1 MKELKNISLLP
12 YNTFGIDA
20 KAKLFIEYYSLDEL
34 RQVLKEHKGEQI
46 LHIGQGSNLLFTSDF
61 NGVILHSGMARAKFL
76 DDETVEAQNG
86 LRLDDMIAQLT
97 DMGYSGLEK
106 LSLIPGEVGASAV
119 QNVGAYGCE
128 AKDVIVRVNTLNVE
142 TLEERVFT
150 NEECRF
156 GYRDS
161 IFKHE
166 LKGKYIVT
174 SVVYKVKPGDA
185 TKTREEI
192 IATRMA
198 KLPTVGEVGSA
209 GSFFMNP
216 FVPEEKVNELLKLYP
231 DMPHYPVGAP
241 SVNQRSVCDG
251 ESGGTS
257 CPVDL
262 AERYQHHNLV
272 AEREKI
278 PAAWLIEQCGWKGK
292 TLGGAQVWPKQP
304 LVIVNANNAT
314 PEDIIAL
321 AARIRDCVKDIFG
334 IEISPEVI
342 YI

>member
-1 MKELKNISLLP
+1 MVNEQMVNIP
-12 YNTFGIDA
+12 NTFGLEA
-20 KAKLFIEYYSLDEL
+20 KAKTFIEYYSLDEL
-34 RQVLKEHKGEQI
+34 RQVLKEHKGERI
-46 LHIGQGSNLLFTSDF
+46 LHIGQGSNLLFTQDF
-61 NGVILHSGMARAKFL
+61 DGIILHSGMARARFI

-86 LRLDDMIAQLT
+86 LCLDDLIAQLT
-97 DMGYSGLEK
+97 DMQYCGMEK

-128 AKDVIVRVNTLNVE
+128 AKDVIDRVYTIDVE

-150 NEECRF
+150 NAECKF

-161 IFKHE
+161 AFKHE

-198 KLPTVGEVGSA
+198 KLPAVGEIGSA

-216 FVPEEKVNELLKLYP
+216 FVPEEQANALLKQYP
-231 DMPHYPVGAP
+231 DMPHFP
-241 SVNQRSVCDG
+241 SPQGV
-251 ESGGTS
+251 
-257 CPVDL
+257 
-262 AERYQHHNLV
+262 
-272 AEREKI
+272 KI

-304 LVIVNANNAT
+304 LVIVNADNAT
-314 PEDIIAL
+314 AQDIIDL
-321 AARIRDCVKDIFG
+321 AAQVSTSVKEKFG
-334 IEISPEVI
+334 ITISPEVN

>member
-1 MKELKNISLLP
+1 MRAVSNISLLP

-20 KAKLFIEYYSLDEL
+20 KARLFIEYYSLDEL
-34 RQVLKEHKGEQI
+34 RQVLKEHKGERI
-46 LHIGQGSNLLFTSDF
+46 LHIGQGSNLLFTKDF
-61 NGVILHSGMARAKFL
+61 DGVILHSGMARAKFL

-86 LRLDDMIAQLT
+86 LRLDDLIAQLT
-97 DMGYSGLEK
+97 DMNYSGMEK

-128 AKDVIVRVNTLNVE
+128 AKDVIERVYTLDVE

-150 NEECRF
+150 NEECKF

-161 IFKHE
+161 AFKHE

-192 IATRMA
+192 IETRNG
-198 KLPTVGEVGSA
+198 KLPKVGEVGSA

-216 FVPEEKVNELLKLYP
+216 FVPEEQANELLKLYP
-231 DMPHYPVGAP
+231 DMPHFETPQGV
-241 SVNQRSVCDG
+241 
-251 ESGGTS
+251 
-257 CPVDL
+257 
-262 AERYQHHNLV
+262 
-272 AEREKI
+272 KI

-304 LVIVNANNAT
+304 LVIVNANHAT
-314 PEDIIAL
+314 AQDIIDL
-321 AARIRDCVKDIFG
+321 AAAVSASVKEKFG
-334 IEISPEVI
+334 IEIRPEVN

>member
-1 MKELKNISLLP
+1 MQVVSNSSLLP

-20 KAKLFIEYYSLDEL
+20 KAKIFAEYSSVEE
-34 RQVLKEHKGEQI
+34 LKELLTKYRGEKI
-46 LHIGQGSNLLFTSDF
+46 LHIGQGSNLLFTKDF
-61 NGVILHSGMARAKFL
+61 DGVILHSGMARARFL
-76 DDETVEAQNG
+76 DDETVEAQSG
-86 LRLDDMIAQLT
+86 LRLDDLIAQLT
-97 DMGYSGLEK
+97 DMCYCGMEK

-119 QNVGAYGCE
+119 QNVGAYGVE
-128 AKDVIVRVNTLNVE
+128 AKDVIVSVKTLDVE

-150 NEECRF
+150 NAECRF

-161 IFKHE
+161 AFKHE

-174 SVVYKVKPGDA
+174 SVIYHVTKGDA

-192 IATRMA
+192 IETRKA

-216 FVPEEKVNELLKLYP
+216 FVPEEQANALLALYP
-231 DMPHYPVGAP
+231 DMPHFP
-241 SVNQRSVCDG
+241 SPQGV
-251 ESGGTS
+251 
-257 CPVDL
+257 
-262 AERYQHHNLV
+262 
-272 AEREKI
+272 KI

-292 TLGGAQVWPKQP
+292 AHGGAQVWPKQA

-314 PEDIIAL
+314 AQDIIDL
-321 AARIRDCVKDIFG
+321 AAAISASVKEKFG
-334 IEISPEVI
+334 IEIHPEVN

>member
-1 MKELKNISLLP
+1 MTIKENISLLP
-12 YNTFGIDA
+12 YNTFGIDVTTR
-20 KAKLFIEYYSLDEL
+20 LFIEYYSLDEL
-34 RQVLKEHKGEQI
+34 RQVLKEHRGERI
-46 LHIGQGSNLLFTSDF
+46 LHIGQGSNLLFTKDF
-61 NGVILHSGMARAKFL
+61 DGVILHSGMARAKFL

-86 LRLDDMIAQLT
+86 LRLDDLIAQLT
-97 DMGYSGLEK
+97 DMQYCGMEK

-128 AKDVIVRVNTLNVE
+128 AKDVILRVHTIDVE

-150 NEECRF
+150 NAECKF

-161 IFKHE
+161 AFKHE

-192 IATRMA
+192 IETRNS
-198 KLPTVGEVGSA
+198 KLPKVGEVGSA

-216 FVPEEKVNELLKLYP
+216 FVPEEQANALLKQYP
-231 DMPHYPVGAP
+231 DMPHFETPQGV
-241 SVNQRSVCDG
+241 
-251 ESGGTS
+251 
-257 CPVDL
+257 
-262 AERYQHHNLV
+262 
-272 AEREKI
+272 KI

-304 LVIVNANNAT
+304 LVIVNADHAA
-314 PEDIIAL
+314 PQDIIDL
-321 AARIRDCVKDIFG
+321 AAAVSASVKEKFNIT
-334 IEISPEVI
+334 INPEVN

>member
-1 MKELKNISLLP
+1 MQVVSDYRIP
-12 YNTFGIDA
+12 NTFGLEA
-20 KAKLFIEYYSLDEL
+20 KAKTFIEYYSLDEL
-34 RQVLKEHKGEQI
+34 RQVLKEHKGERI
-46 LHIGQGSNLLFTSDF
+46 LHIGQGSNLLFTQDF
-61 NGVILHSGMARAKFL
+61 DGIILHSGMARARFI

-86 LRLDDMIAQLT
+86 LCLDDLIAQLT
-97 DMGYSGLEK
+97 DMQYCGMEK

-119 QNVGAYGCE
+119 QNVGAYGVE
-128 AKDVIVRVNTLNVE
+128 AKDVIDRVYTIDVE

-150 NEECRF
+150 NVECKF

-161 IFKHE
+161 AFKHE

-198 KLPTVGEVGSA
+198 KLPAVGEIGSA

-216 FVPEEKVNELLKLYP
+216 FVPEEQANALLKQYP
-231 DMPHYPVGAP
+231 DMPHFP
-241 SVNQRSVCDG
+241 SPQGV
-251 ESGGTS
+251 
-257 CPVDL
+257 
-262 AERYQHHNLV
+262 
-272 AEREKI
+272 KI

-304 LVIVNANNAT
+304 LVIVNADNAT
-314 PEDIIAL
+314 AQDIMDL
-321 AARIRDCVKDIFG
+321 AAQISASVKEKFNIT
-334 IEISPEVI
+334 INPEVN

>member
-1 MKELKNISLLP
+1 MKIEKNISLLA

-20 KAKLFIEYYSLDEL
+20 KAKIFAEYYSLDEL
-34 RQVLKEHKGEQI
+34 RELLRQYRGEKI
-46 LHIGQGSNLLFTSDF
+46 LHIGQGSNLLFTKDF
-61 NGVILHSGMARAKFL
+61 DGVIIHSGMARARFL

-97 DMGYSGLEK
+97 DMGYCGMEK

-119 QNVGAYGCE
+119 QNVGAYGVE
-128 AKDVIVRVNTLNVE
+128 AKDVIIRVHTMDVE

-161 IFKHE
+161 AFKHE

-174 SVVYKVKPGDA
+174 SVVYHVKPGEA
-185 TKTREEI
+185 MKTREEI
-192 IATRMA
+192 IQTRMA
-198 KLPTVGEVGSA
+198 KLPTVGEIGSA

-216 FVPEEKVNELLKLYP
+216 FVPEEQANALLAQYP
-231 DMPHYPVGAP
+231 DMPHFASPQGV
-241 SVNQRSVCDG
+241 
-251 ESGGTS
+251 
-257 CPVDL
+257 
-262 AERYQHHNLV
+262 
-272 AEREKI
+272 KI

-292 TLGGAQVWPKQP
+292 KLGGAQVWPKQP
-304 LVIVNANNAT
+304 LVIVNADNAT
-314 PEDIIAL
+314 AQDIMDL
-321 AARIRDCVKDIFG
+321 AAAVRQSVKDKFNIT
-334 IEISPEVI
+334 INPEVN

>member
-12 YNTFGIDA
+12 YNTFGMNA

-119 QNVGAYGCE
+119 QNVGAYGVE
-128 AKDVIVRVNTLNVE
+128 AKDVIERVNTLNIE

-278 PAAWLIEQCGWKGK
+278 PAAWRIEQCGWKGK

-304 LVIVNANNAT
+304 LVIVNANNASAK
-314 PEDIIAL
+314 DIMEL
-321 AARIRDCVKDIFG
+321 AAAVSASVKEKFG
-334 IEISPEVI
+334 IDIRPEVN

>member
-1 MKELKNISLLP
+1 MKIEKNISLLA

-20 KAKLFIEYYSLDEL
+20 KAKTFIEYYSLDEL
-34 RQVLKEHKGEQI
+34 RQVLSEHKGEKI
-46 LHIGQGSNLLFTSDF
+46 LHIGQGSNLLFTRDF
-61 NGVILHSGMARAKFL
+61 DGVILHSGMARARFL

-97 DMGYSGLEK
+97 DMGYCGLEK

-119 QNVGAYGCE
+119 QNVGAYGVE
-128 AKDVIVRVNTLNVE
+128 AKDVIERVYTIDVE

-150 NEECRF
+150 NSECRF

-161 IFKHE
+161 AFKHE

-174 SVVYKVKPGDA
+174 SVVYKVKPGEA

-216 FVPEEKVNELLKLYP
+216 FVPEQQANALLAQYP
-231 DMPHYPVGAP
+231 DMPHFATPQGV
-241 SVNQRSVCDG
+241 
-251 ESGGTS
+251 
-257 CPVDL
+257 
-262 AERYQHHNLV
+262 
-272 AEREKI
+272 KI

-304 LVIVNANNAT
+304 LVIVNANNASAQ
-314 PEDIIAL
+314 DIIDL
-321 AARIRDCVKDIFG
+321 AAQVAASVQEKFG
-334 IEISPEVI
+334 ITIHPEVN

>member
-1 MKELKNISLLP
+1 MLVVSDISLLP

-20 KAKLFIEYYSLDEL
+20 KARLFIEYYSLDEL
-34 RQVLKEHKGEQI
+34 RQVLKDHKGERI
-46 LHIGQGSNLLFTSDF
+46 LHIGQGSNLLFTKDF
-61 NGVILHSGMARAKFL
+61 DGIILHSGMARAKFL

-97 DMGYSGLEK
+97 DMGYCGLEK

-128 AKDVIVRVNTLNVE
+128 AKDVIICVHTLDVE

-150 NEECRF
+150 NAECRF

-161 IFKHE
+161 AFKHE
-166 LKGKYIVT
+166 LKGRYIVT
-174 SVVYKVKPGDA
+174 SVVYRVKPGDA
-185 TKTREEI
+185 TKPREEI
-192 IATRMA
+192 IATRQA

-216 FVPEEKVNELLKLYP
+216 FVPEEQAAELLKQYP
-231 DMPHYPVGAP
+231 DMPNFP
-241 SVNQRSVCDG
+241 SLQGRAG
-251 ESGGTS
+251 E
-257 CPVDL
+257 
-262 AERYQHHNLV
+262 RLV
-272 AEREKI
+272 KI

-304 LVIVNANNAT
+304 LVIVNANHAT
-314 PEDIIAL
+314 AQDIIDL
-321 AARIRDCVKDIFG
+321 AAAVSASVKEKFNIDIH
-334 IEISPEVI
+334 PEVN

>member
-12 YNTFGIDA
+12 YNTFGIDV

-216 FVPEEKVNELLKLYP
+216 FVPEDKVNELLKLYP
-231 DMPHYPVGAP
+231 DMPHYP
-241 SVNQRSVCDG
+241 
-251 ESGGTS
+251 
-257 CPVDL
+257 
-262 AERYQHHNLV
+262 V

-304 LVIVNANNAT
+304 LVIVNANNASAK
-314 PEDIIAL
+314 DIMEL
-321 AARIRDCVKDIFG
+321 AAAVSASVKEKFG
-334 IEISPEVI
+334 IDIHPEVN

>member
-1 MKELKNISLLP
+1 MNININYP
-12 YNTFGIDA
+12 IPNTFGIDA
-20 KAKLFIEYYSLDEL
+20 KARLFIEYYSLDEL
-34 RQVLKEHKGEQI
+34 RQVLKEHRGERV
-46 LHIGQGSNLLFTSDF
+46 LHIGQGSNLLFTKDF
-61 NGVILHSGMARAKFL
+61 DGVILHSGMARAKFL

-86 LRLDDMIAQLT
+86 LRLDDLIAQLT
-97 DMGYSGLEK
+97 DMNYCGMEK

-128 AKDVIVRVNTLNVE
+128 AKDVIERVYTLDVE

-150 NEECRF
+150 NAECKF

-161 IFKHE
+161 AFKHE

-185 TKTREEI
+185 TNTREEI
-192 IATRMA
+192 IETRNG
-198 KLPTVGEVGSA
+198 KLPKVGEVGSA

-216 FVPEEKVNELLKLYP
+216 FVPEEQANELLKQYP
-231 DMPHYPVGAP
+231 DMPHFETPQGV
-241 SVNQRSVCDG
+241 
-251 ESGGTS
+251 
-257 CPVDL
+257 
-262 AERYQHHNLV
+262 
-272 AEREKI
+272 KI

-304 LVIVNANNAT
+304 LVIVNANHAT
-314 PEDIIAL
+314 AQDIIDL
-321 AARIRDCVKDIFG
+321 AAAVSASVKEKFG
-334 IEISPEVI
+334 IEIRPEVN

>member
-1 MKELKNISLLP
+1 MFHYLPVETGECQAMRAVSNISLLP

-20 KAKLFIEYYSLDEL
+20 KAKTFIEYYSLDEL
-34 RQVLKEHKGEQI
+34 RQVLSEHKGEKI
-46 LHIGQGSNLLFTSDF
+46 LHIGQGSNLLFTRDF
-61 NGVILHSGMARAKFL
+61 DGVILHSGMARARFL

-97 DMGYSGLEK
+97 DMGYCGLEK

-119 QNVGAYGCE
+119 QNVGAYGVE
-128 AKDVIVRVNTLNVE
+128 AKDVIERVYTIDVE

-150 NEECRF
+150 NAECQF

-161 IFKHE
+161 AFKHE

-174 SVVYKVKPGDA
+174 SVVYKVKPGEA

-216 FVPEEKVNELLKLYP
+216 FVPEQQANTLLAQYP
-231 DMPHYPVGAP
+231 DMPHFATPQGV
-241 SVNQRSVCDG
+241 
-251 ESGGTS
+251 
-257 CPVDL
+257 
-262 AERYQHHNLV
+262 
-272 AEREKI
+272 KI

-292 TLGGAQVWPKQP
+292 KLGGAQVWPKQP
-304 LVIVNANNAT
+304 LVIVNANNASAQ
-314 PEDIIAL
+314 DIIDL
-321 AARIRDCVKDIFG
+321 AAQVAASVQEKFG
-334 IEISPEVI
+334 IEIHPEVN

>member
-1 MKELKNISLLP
+1 MTTKENISLLP
-12 YNTFGIDA
+12 YNTFGLDA
-20 KAKLFIEYYSLDEL
+20 KARLFIEYYSLDEL
-34 RQVLKEHKGEQI
+34 RQVLKEHRGEQI
-46 LHIGQGSNLLFTSDF
+46 LHIGQGSNLLFTKDF
-61 NGVILHSGMARAKFL
+61 DGVILHSGMARARFL

-97 DMGYSGLEK
+97 DMGYCGLEK

-128 AKDVIVRVNTLNVE
+128 AKDVIVSVKTLDVE
-142 TLEERVFT
+142 TLEERIFS
-150 NEECRF
+150 NAECRF

-166 LKGKYIVT
+166 LKGRYIVT
-174 SVVYKVKPGDA
+174 SVVYHVSKGDA
-185 TKTREEI
+185 TRTREEI
-192 IATRMA
+192 IETRNG
-198 KLPTVGEVGSA
+198 KLPRVGEVGSA

-216 FVPEEKVNELLKLYP
+216 FVPEEQANALLKLYP
-231 DMPHYPVGAP
+231 DMPNFP
-241 SVNQRSVCDG
+241 SPQGV
-251 ESGGTS
+251 
-257 CPVDL
+257 
-262 AERYQHHNLV
+262 
-272 AEREKI
+272 KI

-314 PEDIIAL
+314 SEDIIAL
-321 AARIRDCVKDIFG
+321 AAQVCASVKEKFG
-334 IEISPEVI
+334 IDIHPEVN

>member
-1 MKELKNISLLP
+1 MKIEKDISLLA

-20 KAKLFIEYYSLDEL
+20 KAKTFIEYYSLDEL
-34 RQVLKEHKGEQI
+34 RQVLSEHKGEKI
-46 LHIGQGSNLLFTSDF
+46 LHIGQGSNLLFTRDF
-61 NGVILHSGMARAKFL
+61 DGVILHSGMARARFL

-97 DMGYSGLEK
+97 DMGYCGLEK

-119 QNVGAYGCE
+119 QNVGAYGVE
-128 AKDVIVRVNTLNVE
+128 AKDVIERVYTIDVE

-150 NEECRF
+150 NSECRF

-161 IFKHE
+161 AFKHE

-174 SVVYKVKPGDA
+174 SVVYKVKPGEA

-216 FVPEEKVNELLKLYP
+216 FVPEQQANALLAQYP
-231 DMPHYPVGAP
+231 DMPHFATPQGV
-241 SVNQRSVCDG
+241 
-251 ESGGTS
+251 
-257 CPVDL
+257 
-262 AERYQHHNLV
+262 
-272 AEREKI
+272 KI

-292 TLGGAQVWPKQP
+292 TLGGAQVWSKQP
-304 LVIVNANNAT
+304 LVIVNANNASAQ
-314 PEDIIAL
+314 DIIDL
-321 AARIRDCVKDIFG
+321 AAQVAASVQEKFG
-334 IEISPEVI
+334 IEIHPEVN

>member
-1 MKELKNISLLP
+1 MRAVSNISLLP

-20 KAKLFIEYYSLDEL
+20 KARLFIEYYSLDEL
-34 RQVLKEHKGEQI
+34 RQVLKEHKGERI
-46 LHIGQGSNLLFTSDF
+46 LHIGQGSNLLFTKDF
-61 NGVILHSGMARAKFL
+61 DGVILHSGMARAKFL

-86 LRLDDMIAQLT
+86 LRLDDLIAQLT
-97 DMGYSGLEK
+97 DMNYSGMEK

-128 AKDVIVRVNTLNVE
+128 AKDVIERVYTLEVE

-150 NEECRF
+150 NEECKF

-161 IFKHE
+161 AFKHE

-192 IATRMA
+192 IETRNG
-198 KLPTVGEVGSA
+198 KLPKVGEVGSA

-216 FVPEEKVNELLKLYP
+216 FVPEEQANELLKLYP
-231 DMPHYPVGAP
+231 DMPHFETPQGV
-241 SVNQRSVCDG
+241 
-251 ESGGTS
+251 
-257 CPVDL
+257 
-262 AERYQHHNLV
+262 
-272 AEREKI
+272 KI

-292 TLGGAQVWPKQP
+292 TLGGAQVWSKQP

-314 PEDIIAL
+314 AQDIIDL
-321 AARIRDCVKDIFG
+321 AAAVSASVKEKFNIT
-334 IEISPEVI
+334 INPEVN

>member
-1 MKELKNISLLP
+1 MRAVSDISLLP

-34 RQVLKEHKGEQI
+34 RHVLKEHRGERI
-46 LHIGQGSNLLFTSDF
+46 LHIGQGSNLLFTKDF
-61 NGVILHSGMARAKFL
+61 DGIILHSGMARAKFL
-76 DDETVEAQNG
+76 DDNTVEAQNG

-106 LSLIPGEVGASAV
+106 LSLIPGEVV
-119 QNVGAYGCE
+119 IERVYTI
-128 AKDVIVRVNTLNVE
+128 DVD

-150 NEECRF
+150 NAECKF

-161 IFKHE
+161 AFKHE

-192 IATRMA
+192 IETRNG
-198 KLPTVGEVGSA
+198 KLPKVGEVGSA

-216 FVPEEKVNELLKLYP
+216 FVPEEQANALLAQYP
-231 DMPHYPVGAP
+231 DMPHFATPQGV
-241 SVNQRSVCDG
+241 
-251 ESGGTS
+251 
-257 CPVDL
+257 
-262 AERYQHHNLV
+262 
-272 AEREKI
+272 KI

-304 LVIVNANNAT
+304 LVIVNANHAT
-314 PEDIIAL
+314 AQDIIDL
-321 AARIRDCVKDIFG
+321 AAQVSASVKEKFN
-334 IEISPEVI
+334 ISINPEVN

>member
-1 MKELKNISLLP
+1 MRAVSNISLLP

-20 KAKLFIEYYSLDEL
+20 KAKTFIEYYSLDEL
-34 RQVLKEHKGEQI
+34 RQVLSEHKGEKI
-46 LHIGQGSNLLFTSDF
+46 LHIGQGSNLLFTRDF
-61 NGVILHSGMARAKFL
+61 DGVILHSGMARARFL

-97 DMGYSGLEK
+97 DMGYCGLEK

-119 QNVGAYGCE
+119 QNVGAYGVE
-128 AKDVIVRVNTLNVE
+128 AKDVIERVYTIDVE

-150 NEECRF
+150 NSECRF

-161 IFKHE
+161 AFKHE

-174 SVVYKVKPGDA
+174 SVVYKVKPGEA

-216 FVPEEKVNELLKLYP
+216 FVPEQQANALLAQYP
-231 DMPHYPVGAP
+231 DMPHFATPQGV
-241 SVNQRSVCDG
+241 
-251 ESGGTS
+251 
-257 CPVDL
+257 
-262 AERYQHHNLV
+262 
-272 AEREKI
+272 KI

-304 LVIVNANNAT
+304 LVIVNANNASAQ
-314 PEDIIAL
+314 DIIDL
-321 AARIRDCVKDIFG
+321 AAQVAASVKEKFG
-334 IEISPEVI
+334 ITIRPEVN

>member
-1 MKELKNISLLP
+1 MLAVSNISLLE

-34 RQVLKEHKGEQI
+34 RQVLQEHRGERI
-46 LHIGQGSNLLFTSDF
+46 LHIGQGSNLLFTRDF
-61 NGVILHSGMARAKFL
+61 DGVILHSGMARARFI

-86 LRLDDMIAQLT
+86 LRLDDLIAQLT
-97 DMGYSGLEK
+97 DMQYCGMEK

-128 AKDVIVRVNTLNVE
+128 AKDVIVRVHTLDTE

-161 IFKHE
+161 AFKHE
-166 LKGKYIVT
+166 LKGRYIVT

-192 IATRMA
+192 IATRNG
-198 KLPTVGEVGSA
+198 KLPKVGEVGSA

-216 FVPEEKVNELLKLYP
+216 FVPEAQANELLKRYP
-231 DMPHYPVGAP
+231 DMPHF
-241 SVNQRSVCDG
+241 
-251 ESGGTS
+251 ESPQG
-257 CPVDL
+257 V
-262 AERYQHHNLV
+262 
-272 AEREKI
+272 KI

-304 LVIVNANNAT
+304 LVIVNANHAT
-314 PEDIIAL
+314 AQDIIDL
-321 AARIRDCVKDIFG
+321 AAAVSASVKEKFDIA
-334 IEISPEVI
+334 ISPEVN

>member
-1 MKELKNISLLP
+1 MISNLNYP
-12 YNTFGIDA
+12 IPNTFGIHA
-20 KAKLFIEYYSLDEL
+20 KTRLFIEYYSLDEL
-34 RQVLKEHKGEQI
+34 RQVLKEHKGERM
-46 LHIGQGSNLLFTSDF
+46 LHIGQGSNLLFTQDF
-61 NGVILHSGMARAKFL
+61 DGVILHSGMARAKFL
-76 DDETVEAQNG
+76 DNETVEAQNG

-119 QNVGAYGCE
+119 QNVGAYGVE
-128 AKDVIVRVNTLNVE
+128 AKDVIERVYTIDVE
-142 TLEERVFT
+142 SGEERVFA
-150 NEECRF
+150 NAECKF

-161 IFKHE
+161 AFKHE

-192 IATRMA
+192 IETRNG
-198 KLPTVGEVGSA
+198 KLPKVGEVGSA

-216 FVPEEKVNELLKLYP
+216 FVPEEQAKELLKQYP
-231 DMPHYPVGAP
+231 DMPHFQTPQGV
-241 SVNQRSVCDG
+241 
-251 ESGGTS
+251 
-257 CPVDL
+257 
-262 AERYQHHNLV
+262 
-272 AEREKI
+272 KI

-304 LVIVNANNAT
+304 LVIVNANHASAQ
-314 PEDIIAL
+314 DIMEL
-321 AARIRDCVKDIFG
+321 AAQVSASVKEKFNIDIH
-334 IEISPEVI
+334 PEVN

>member
-20 KAKLFIEYYSLDEL
+20 KTKLFIEYYSLDEL

-216 FVPEEKVNELLKLYP
+216 FVPEDKVNELLKLYP

-304 LVIVNANNAT
+304 LVIVNANNASAK
-314 PEDIIAL
+314 DIMEL
-321 AARIRDCVKDIFG
+321 AAAVSASVKEKFG
-334 IEISPEVI
+334 IDIHPEVN